1 MTCWGKCYVTFY
13 FHAVLLMFFREWNTD
28 WGITWGMRYSVMFI
42 CIKTSSKEEGMI
54 TFTRAPLCT
63 SLRCVTAQT
72 QEPELIAAA
81 QVNAWVGFI
90 SARFWTV
97 PEMALQGHLFSDLS
111 YDIKDCQNTI
121 YYLNFLKKKKKKLY
135 SVCANSLVVSA
146 STHSATVLTA
156 TWVRFSSRGPLPI
169 LLPTFLSSL
178 YYCISIKKP
187 IQKEILYSFERPV
200 PKWFSTNKC
209 TVTPLINTDINTK
222 I

>member
-1 MTCWGKCYVTFY
+1 
-13 FHAVLLMFFREWNTD
+13 MFFREWNTD

-97 PEMALQGHLFSDLS
+97 PEMALQG
-111 YDIKDCQNTI
+111 I
-121 YYLNFLKKKKKKLY
+121 Y
-135 SVCANSLVVSA
+135 SVICLATSKTAKTPFIIWISWRKINKFIRSAPIALWLVRRHIAQLCSRRPEFDSRLEVLCQSCSPLSCHL
-146 STHSATVLTA
+146 STVVFQLKS
-156 TWVRFSSRGPLPI
+156 P
-169 LLPTFLSSL
+169 
-178 YYCISIKKP
+178 
-187 IQKEILYSFERPV
+187 
-200 PKWFSTNKC
+200 
-209 TVTPLINTDINTK
+209 
-222 I
+222 